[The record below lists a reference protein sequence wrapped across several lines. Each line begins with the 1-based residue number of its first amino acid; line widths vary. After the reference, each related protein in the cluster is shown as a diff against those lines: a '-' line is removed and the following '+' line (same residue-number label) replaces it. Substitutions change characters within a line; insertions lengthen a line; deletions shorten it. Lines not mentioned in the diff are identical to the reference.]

1 MNHFALNGVISPQ
14 ELYYYALRAVAM
26 LIVIPFHESA
36 HALISWKLGDSTA
49 KNMGRLSMNPLRH
62 FDPLGALCMIAA
74 GVGWA
79 KPVGINPTRFKN
91 PKRGMA
97 VSAAAGPLSNFL
109 LAYAAMLLYKVVY
122 YACGGA
128 APQLVLMDIKL
139 PFYNGYHW
147 CSRIRE
153 MSKVPVIYESSAS
166 DNMNIVMAVYMGGDD
181 FIAKPFDLDVLTAKI
196 QALLRRTYDFAGQN
210 TVLEHRGALLN
221 LGDATLTCG
230 ETRVDLTKNELKIL
244 QVLMENKEKIVS
256 RDTLMTKLWESD
268 SFVDENTLSVNV
280 GRLRKKLDA
289 AGLPDF
295 ILTKKGIGYHI
306 G

>member
-49 KNMGRLSMNPLRH
+49 KDMGRLSMNPLRH

-128 APQLVLMDIKL
+128 APQLVLDFLYVLISMNISLGVFNLIPVPPCCCSCRKNCIFRPCGMKNISWAL
-139 PFYNGYHW
+139 CCFW
-147 CSRIRE
+147 CSLACSTPRSI
-153 MSKVPVIYESSAS
+153 SA
-166 DNMNIVMAVYMGGDD
+166 
-181 FIAKPFDLDVLTAKI
+181 
-196 QALLRRTYDFAGQN
+196 
-210 TVLEHRGALLN
+210 
-221 LGDATLTCG
+221 
-230 ETRVDLTKNELKIL
+230 
-244 QVLMENKEKIVS
+244 
-256 RDTLMTKLWESD
+256 
-268 SFVDENTLSVNV
+268 
-280 GRLRKKLDA
+280 
-289 AGLPDF
+289 
-295 ILTKKGIGYHI
+295 
-306 G
+306 

>member
-1 MNHFALNGVISPQ
+1 MIKVLIAEDEPLSLQNLTGH
-14 ELYYYALRAVAM
+14 LRRLLGAD
-26 LIVIPFHESA
+26 
-36 HALISWKLGDSTA
+36 ALIE
-49 KNMGRLSMNPLRH
+49 
-62 FDPLGALCMIAA
+62 
-74 GVGWA
+74 
-79 KPVGINPTRFKN
+79 
-91 PKRGMA
+91 
-97 VSAAAGPLSNFL
+97 
-109 LAYAAMLLYKVVY
+109 
-122 YACGGA
+122 GA
-128 APQLVLMDIKL
+128 ANGREAVDMARRIRPQLVLMDIKL

-153 MSKVPVIYESSAS
+153 MSKVPVIFVSSAS
-166 DNMNIVMAVYMGGDD
+166 DNMNIVMAVNMGGDD

-244 QVLMENKEKIVS
+244 QVLMEDKEKIVS